1 MSTRITAMLVFAVI
15 TAAAPARAQ
24 QTSRAPQSRPVTI
37 VGDVIDVSCKLGQGL
52 SGADH
57 RMCAQ
62 VCADRNIPLAIL
74 GTDGNVYLPISQAMP
89 GDAQNAR
96 LREHAENRVRV
107 TGRVVNQ
114 NGARGIFIE
123 TVTAVAAR

>member
-1 MSTRITAMLVFAVI
+1 MKHRVLALAALAI
-15 TAAAPARAQ
+15 TAASVPAQAQGMGNAPA
-24 QTSRAPQSRPVTI
+24 SRPVTI
-37 VGDVIDVSCKLGQGL
+37 TADVIDVSCKLGQGL

-62 VCADRNIPLAIL
+62 VCADRNIPLALL
-74 GTDGNVYLPISQAMP
+74 GTDGNVYLPISTAMP
-89 GDAQNAR
+89 GEAQNAR
-96 LREHAENRVRV
+96 LREHAEQRVRV

-123 TVTAVAAR
+123 SITAAR

>member
-1 MSTRITAMLVFAVI
+1 MHARILAVI
-15 TAAAPARAQ
+15 GVAAAAAATPARAQ
-24 QTSRAPQSRPVTI
+24 MPAAPQARQATI
-37 VGDVIDVSCKLGQGL
+37 TGDVIDVSCRLGQGL
-52 SGADH
+52 AGADH

-74 GTDGNVYLPISQAMP
+74 GSDGNVYLPISTSMP

-96 LREHAENRVRV
+96 LREFAEQRVRV

-114 NGARGIFIE
+114 HGARGIFIE
-123 TVTAVAAR
+123 TVAAAPAR